1 MEKLLFISALIALM
15 FFIFKMLEM
24 KYIDKEMKPLKNVI
38 RDSVFVFISSLGC
51 LFVFLTFNGSI
62 NDFMSIITADK
73 GSNLKA
79 TEIFTDEPGF

>member
-1 MEKLLFISALIALM
+1 MEKLLIISALIALM
-15 FFIFKMLEM
+15 FFILKMLEM

-38 RDSVFVFISSLGC
+38 RDSVFVFVASLGC
-51 LFVFLTFNGSI
+51 LFVFLNFNGSI

-73 GSNLKA
+73 SGNLKA